1 MEYEDLLLE
10 IKDGIAILTLNVP
23 QKKNAIT
30 KKMRGSLLAVVNDI
44 AKNDKARVVIVT
56 GAGDAFCAGGDI
68 GLMKERME
76 GKLVESRYEQLQQVG
91 YWGDLF
97 PRLDKPVIAAI
108 NGVAVG
114 AGFSL
119 AMSCDIR
126 IASEKARFGSSFV
139 LLGLVPDCGLTYYL
153 PKTVGISNALE
164 LMFTGEIFDAMKAKQ
179 LGIVSLVTHHE
190 ELMKT
195 AQELA
200 AKIVRQPPVAI
211 ELTKRLIYR
220 SMLDDISRHIDCET
234 YAQQLGW
241 RTEDFKSKASAFFK
255 K

>member
-1 MEYEDLLLE
+1 MEYEDLLVE
-10 IKDGIAILTLNVP
+10 IRDGIAILTLNTP
-23 QKKNAIT
+23 QKRNAIT
-30 KKMRGSLLAVVNDI
+30 RKMRGSLLLAVNNM
-44 AKNDKARVVIVT
+44 AKDDDVRVVIVT

-68 GLMKERME
+68 GLMKERMD
-76 GKLVESRYEQLQQVG
+76 GKLVESRYEHLQQVG

-153 PKTVGISNALE
+153 PKTIGTSKALE
-164 LMFTGEIFDAMKAKQ
+164 LMFTGDIIDAAAAKQ
-179 LGIVSLVTHHE
+179 LGIVSLVTRHE

-195 AQELA
+195 TQELA

-211 ELTKRLIYR
+211 ELTKRLVYR
-220 SMLDDISRHIDCET
+220 SILDDISRHIDCET

-241 RTEDFKSKASAFFK
+241 RTEEFKSKASAFFK